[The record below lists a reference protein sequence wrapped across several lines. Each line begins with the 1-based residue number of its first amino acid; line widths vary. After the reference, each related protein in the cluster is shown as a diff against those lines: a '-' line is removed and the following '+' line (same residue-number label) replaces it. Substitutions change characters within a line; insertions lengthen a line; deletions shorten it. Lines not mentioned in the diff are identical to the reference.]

1 MIPQETVNKILDAA
15 QIVDVVGDF
24 VTLKKRGA
32 NHIAC
37 CPFHNEKTPSF
48 SVSASKGI
56 YKCFGC
62 GKSGTAVSFVMEHE
76 NMTYNEALK
85 YLAKKYHIEVVEKE
99 ETAEEIAKK
108 QRSESLYLV
117 SEYAGKFFQ
126 ESLKTPEGQAIAY
139 QYFRSRGLE
148 DETIAKYGLGWS
160 PVNRRAFSDA
170 ARAAGYK
177 EEFLVETGVCIKYD
191 DGRLVDRFYD
201 RVMFPI
207 HSVSGRIIAF
217 GGRTLKTDKSVAK
230 YVNSPETEIYVKSR
244 SLYGIYFAKNEISRQ
259 DKCILVEGYLDVLS
273 MHQLGIKN
281 VVASS
286 GTSLTVDQI
295 RLIRKFTDNVTIIYD
310 GDGAGIKAALRGI
323 GLVLKEGLNVKIVLL
338 PDGMDPDD
346 FARRHTLEQV
356 QDYIAQ
362 NEQDFIGFKTDL
374 LLGEAGGDPLKK
386 ANLINDVADT
396 IALIPDAVI
405 RAVYIQSCAN
415 KFEIDEQIL
424 IDRVSKSRDEMLIA
438 DRKQAEREAARAA
451 QNAAPRYNRQ
461 APRQDAPQYN
471 PDMPPMDAGYVPM
484 GEEYIPM
491 MDEYGP
497 VMDGGYVPGDYM
509 PLSEDG
515 QVYDS
520 SVPMEPVQPEPQH
533 QNGIV
538 INDPFLEPC
547 ERDLLKFVLENGCT
561 PLAFDRDSKYYIEG
575 EQLNVA
581 EFIDGILAE
590 DEEGFANVS
599 YHKVYEEYFAMYD
612 EGLEQ
617 EQIQT
622 RLLNSQD
629 PQVSAVAKELLI
641 EKYQITVEN
650 YEKSMT
656 ATTTRLIQFVPKT
669 LMTYQCRKVEKILK
683 QLTSQLASVTDEAE
697 MMDILTKISDYTKA
711 RARLNNELG
720 RVN

>member
-1 MIPQETVNKILDAA
+1 MIPQETVNRILDTA

-62 GKSGTAVSFVMEHE
+62 GKSGTAVGFVMEHE
-76 NMTYNEALK
+76 NMSYTEALK
-85 YLAKKYHIEVVEKE
+85 YLAKKYNIEVVEKE
-99 ETAEEIAKK
+99 ETAEEIAKR

-126 ESLKTPEGQAIAY
+126 ESMQTPDGQAIAY
-139 QYFRSRGLE
+139 QYFKSRGLE
-148 DETIAKYGLGWS
+148 DETIRKYGLGWS
-160 PVNRRAFSDA
+160 PVTRKALSEA

-177 EEFLVETGVCIKYD
+177 EEFLVETGLSIKYD

-217 GGRTLKTDKSVAK
+217 GGRTLRTDKSVAK

-244 SLYGIYFAKNEISRQ
+244 SLYGIYFAKNEIARQ

-273 MHQLGIKN
+273 MHQLGITN

-286 GTSLTVDQI
+286 GTSLTVEQI
-295 RLIRKFTDNVTIIYD
+295 RLIRKFTNNVTIIYD

-356 QDYIAQ
+356 QDYIFQ

-405 RAVYIQSCAN
+405 RAVYVKSCAD
-415 KFEIDEQIL
+415 KFGIDEQIL
-424 IDRVSKSRDEMLIA
+424 TDRVTRSRNEMILA
-438 DRKQAEREAARAA
+438 DRKQAEREAARA
-451 QNAAPRYNRQ
+451 RQ
-461 APRQDAPQYN
+461 GSVAGYVRREQYPVSQATSESVPPVQDDGY
-471 PDMPPMDAGYVPM
+471 MPPMPDD
-484 GEEYIPM
+484 YIP
-491 MDEYGP
+491 GP
-497 VMDGGYVPGDYM
+497 EGDYM
-509 PLSEDG
+509 PMDQEEADYAPSAG
-515 QVYDS
+515 PQVQQS
-520 SVPMEPVQPEPQH
+520 
-533 QNGIV
+533 GILV
-538 INDPFLEPC
+538 NDPYLEPC
-547 ERDLLKFVLENGCT
+547 ERDLLKFILEDGCT
-561 PLAFDRDSKYYIEG
+561 PLEFDRDSKFYVEG
-575 EQLNVA
+575 EVLNVA

-590 DEEGFANVS
+590 DEVGFENLS
-599 YHKVYEEYFAMYD
+599 YRKVYDEYFAMYD
-612 EGLEQ
+612 EGLTQ

-622 RLLNSQD
+622 RLLNSMD
-629 PQVSAVAKELLI
+629 EQVSAVARELLI
-641 EKYQITVEN
+641 EKYQITVKN
-650 YEKSMT
+650 YEQSLT
-656 ATTTRLIQFVPKT
+656 ATATRLVQFVPKT
-669 LMTYQCRKVEKILK
+669 LMTYQCKRVEQLLK
-683 QLTSQLASVTDEAE
+683 KLTAELSSATDETAQLDLL
-697 MMDILTKISDYTKA
+697 MKISEYSKA
-711 RARLNNELG
+711 RTRLNNELG
-720 RVN
+720 RV

>member
-1 MIPQETVNKILDAA
+1 MIPQETVNRILDAA

-56 YKCFGC
+56 FKCFGC
-62 GKSGTAVSFVMEHE
+62 GKSGTAVGFVMEHE
-76 NMTYNEALK
+76 NMTYTEALK
-85 YLAKKYHIEVVEKE
+85 YLARKYNIEIVEKE
-99 ETAEEIAKK
+99 ETAEDIAKR

-117 SEYAGKFFQ
+117 SEYAGNFFKN
-126 ESLKTPEGQAIAY
+126 SLQTQEGQAIAY
-139 QYFRSRGLE
+139 QYFKSRGLT
-148 DETIAKYGLGWS
+148 DQTISQFGLGWA
-160 PVNRRAFSDA
+160 PVSRRALSEA
-170 ARAAGYK
+170 ARSAGYK
-177 EEFLVETGVCIKYD
+177 AEFLVDSGVCLQYD
-191 DGRLVDRFYD
+191 GDRLVDRFYD

-207 HSVSGRIIAF
+207 HSVSGRVIAF

-244 SLYGIYFAKNEISRQ
+244 SLYGIYFAKNEMSRQ

-286 GTSLTVDQI
+286 GTSLTVEQI
-295 RLIRKFTDNVTIIYD
+295 RLIRKFTNNITIIYD

-346 FARRHTLEQV
+346 FARRYTLDQV
-356 QDYIAQ
+356 QDYISQ

-374 LLGEAGGDPLKK
+374 LLGEAVGDPLKK

-405 RAVYIQSCAN
+405 RAVYVKTCAG

-424 IDRVSKSRDEMLIA
+424 VDRVNRSRDEMLIA
-438 DRKQAEREAARAA
+438 DRKQAERESVRA
-451 QNAAPRYNRQ
+451 
-461 APRQDAPQYN
+461 DME
-471 PDMPPMDAGYVPM
+471 MPPMPD
-484 GEEYIPM
+484 
-491 MDEYGP
+491 
-497 VMDGGYVPGDYM
+497 DYM
-509 PLSEDG
+509 PMSDG
-515 QVYDS
+515 EPVYDD
-520 SVPMEPVQPEPQH
+520 PQMPIHQPLPQN
-533 QNGIV
+533 QNAII

-547 ERDLLKFVLENGCT
+547 ERDLLKFILEHGCEQ
-561 PLAFDRDSKYYIEG
+561 LAFDRDSKYYIEG

-590 DEEGFANVS
+590 DEEGFANTS

-629 PQVSAVAKELLI
+629 PQVAEVAKELLI

-669 LMTYQCRKVEKILK
+669 LMTYQCRKMEKILK
-683 QLTSQLASVTDEAE
+683 KLTADLASVTDDAE
-697 MMDILTKISDYTKA
+697 MMDILTKISDYNKA
-711 RARLNNELG
+711 RTRLNNELG

>member
-1 MIPQETVNKILDAA
+1 MIPQETVNRILDTA
-15 QIVDVVGDF
+15 QIVDVVSDF

-62 GKSGTAVSFVMEHE
+62 GKSGTAVGFVMEHE
-76 NMTYNEALK
+76 NMSYTEALK
-85 YLAKKYHIEVVEKE
+85 YLAKKYNIEVVEKE
-99 ETAEEIAKK
+99 ETAEEIAKR

-126 ESLKTPEGQAIAY
+126 ESMQTPDGQAIAY
-139 QYFRSRGLE
+139 QYFKSRGLE
-148 DETIAKYGLGWS
+148 DETIRKYGLGWS
-160 PVNRRAFSDA
+160 PVTRKALSEA

-177 EEFLVETGVCIKYD
+177 EEFLVETGLSIKYD

-217 GGRTLKTDKSVAK
+217 GGRTLRTDKSVAK

-244 SLYGIYFAKNEISRQ
+244 SLYGIYFAKNEIARQ

-273 MHQLGIKN
+273 MHQLGITN

-286 GTSLTVDQI
+286 GTSLTVEQI
-295 RLIRKFTDNVTIIYD
+295 RLIRKFTNNVTIIYD

-356 QDYIAQ
+356 QDYIFQ

-405 RAVYIQSCAN
+405 RAVYVKSCAD
-415 KFEIDEQIL
+415 KFGIDEQIL
-424 IDRVSKSRDEMLIA
+424 TDRVTRSRNDMILA
-438 DRKQAEREAARAA
+438 DRKQAEREAARA
-451 QNAAPRYNRQ
+451 RQ
-461 APRQDAPQYN
+461 GSA
-471 PDMPPMDAGYVPM
+471 AGYVRREQYPVSQATSESVPPVQDD
-484 GEEYIPM
+484 GYIPPM
-491 MDEYGP
+491 PDDYIPGP
-497 VMDGGYVPGDYM
+497 EGDYM
-509 PLSEDG
+509 PMDQEEADYAPSAG
-515 QVYDS
+515 PQVQQS
-520 SVPMEPVQPEPQH
+520 
-533 QNGIV
+533 GILV
-538 INDPFLEPC
+538 NDPYLEPC
-547 ERDLLKFVLENGCT
+547 ERDLLKFILEDGCT
-561 PLAFDRDSKYYIEG
+561 PLEFDRDSKFYVEG
-575 EQLNVA
+575 EVLNVA

-590 DEEGFANVS
+590 DEVGFENLS
-599 YHKVYEEYFAMYD
+599 YRKVYDEYFAMYD
-612 EGLEQ
+612 EGLSQ

-622 RLLNSQD
+622 RLLNSMD
-629 PQVSAVAKELLI
+629 EQVSAVARELLI
-641 EKYQITVEN
+641 EKYQITVKN
-650 YEKSMT
+650 YEQSLT
-656 ATTTRLIQFVPKT
+656 ATATRLVQFVPKT
-669 LMTYQCRKVEKILK
+669 LMTYQCKRVEQLLK
-683 QLTSQLASVTDEAE
+683 KLTAELSSATDETAQLDLL
-697 MMDILTKISDYTKA
+697 MKISEYSKA
-711 RARLNNELG
+711 RTRLNNELG
-720 RVN
+720 RV